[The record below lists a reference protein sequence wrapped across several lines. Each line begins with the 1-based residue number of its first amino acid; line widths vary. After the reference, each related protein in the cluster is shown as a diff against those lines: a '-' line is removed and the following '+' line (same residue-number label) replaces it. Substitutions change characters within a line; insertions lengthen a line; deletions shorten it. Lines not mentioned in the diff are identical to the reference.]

1 MELAVV
7 GLYSFL
13 IAKQSRVIFQA
24 LDCLRNQE
32 SRIVSTHGV
41 CASVQR
47 SCTGVVLHTK
57 YAGAGD
63 LIWN

>member
-13 IAKQSRVIFQA
+13 IAKQSRVS
-24 LDCLRNQE
+24 L
-32 SRIVSTHGV
+32 S
-41 CASVQR
+41 
-47 SCTGVVLHTK
+47 LHTK

-63 LIWN
+63 LTWN